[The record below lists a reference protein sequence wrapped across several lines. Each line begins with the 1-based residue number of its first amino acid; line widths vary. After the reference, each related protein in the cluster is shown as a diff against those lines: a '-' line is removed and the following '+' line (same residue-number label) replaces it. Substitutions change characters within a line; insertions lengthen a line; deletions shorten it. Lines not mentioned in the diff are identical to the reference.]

1 MIKKD
6 YMKPA
11 MRVVRIK
18 TQAHLL
24 NVSNTSTNGLGGDN
38 LIYDKDGGDQGNAWS
53 RGHRNVWD
61 DEEEDY

>member
-18 TQAHLL
+18 TQVHLL
-24 NVSNTSTNGLGGDN
+24 NVSNTSTSGLGGDN
-38 LIYDKDGGDQGNAWS
+38 LGYDKNGGNQGNAWS
-53 RGHRNVWD
+53 RDHRSVW
-61 DEEEDY
+61 DEEEEED

>member
-1 MIKKD
+1 MTKKD

-24 NVSNTSTNGLGGDN
+24 NISNTSTNGLGGDN
-38 LIYDKDGGDQGNAWS
+38 LGYDNQGGNQSGAWS
-53 RGHRNVWD
+53 RQRSVW
-61 DEEEDY
+61 DEEEEEDK